1 MNFLIVDDEPLAL
14 SRVKRLLVDNSNI
27 DEIYVASNVNK
38 AIEILDGSIIDVV
51 VLDIAMPGKN
61 GLDFARLLKKYNVPP
76 AIIFL
81 TAHPEY
87 ALESFDCAPVDYLL
101 KPVSLERLNEAI
113 ERAVLFRKASLMN
126 DQIYFIFNVGNKMN
140 KIHIDEIVSCLA
152 EEKYVR
158 VFYRKESALVS
169 ESLNQLEERS
179 AGYLLRVHRNAL
191 INPML
196 ITVLEHKLGKHYVQL
211 DGLDQKIE
219 VSRRRLSDVKAAMNL
234 RFV

>member
-27 DEIYVASNVNK
+27 DEIYVANNVNK
-38 AIEILDGSIIDVV
+38 AVEIMDSALIDVV
-51 VLDIAMPGKN
+51 VLDIAMPGKS
-61 GLDFARLLKKYNVPP
+61 GLDFARLLKTYNTSP

-101 KPVSLERLNEAI
+101 KPVNLERLNEAI
-113 ERAVLFRKASLMN
+113 ERAVLFRKASLMH
-126 DQIYFIFNVGNKMN
+126 DQINFIFNIGNKKN
-140 KIHIDEIVSCLA
+140 KINIDEIVCCLA
-152 EEKYVR
+152 DEKYVR

-169 ESLNQLEERS
+169 ESLNQLEEKC

-191 INPML
+191 INPTL
-196 ITVLEHKLGKHYVQL
+196 ITVLAHKLGKHYVEL
-211 DGLDQKIE
+211 EGFGQKIE
-219 VSRRRLSDVKAAMNL
+219 VSRRRVSNVKAAMNHK
-234 RFV
+234 FG